1 MLISMQFGII
11 DAPDYMYFAYHCYLA
26 QPIEDPGLTKFL
38 KDLPILYDSENQKG
52 LLSMFT
58 ESGEQP
64 PGAKTI
70 FYILRMLSML
80 VSKKSF

>member
-1 MLISMQFGII
+1 MQFDIL
-11 DAPDYMYFAYHCYLA
+11 DAPDYMYFAYHSYLA
-26 QPIEDPGLTKFL
+26 QPIEDPELTKFL
-38 KDLPILYDSENQKG
+38 KDLPILYDSGDQKG

-70 FYILRMLSML
+70 FYVLRMLSML
-80 VSKKSF
+80 VSKKLF